1 MSLGC
6 VKRQLHDVYVE
17 KKNDYHDK
25 CQLLEPLIYKAA
37 WSSKV
42 LPMEKPG
49 FSLYRDGGS
58 YTSIEILAWKIE
70 IEFRNINETVYQ
82 PSGQLIQ
89 LLDP

>member
-1 MSLGC
+1 
-6 VKRQLHDVYVE
+6 
-17 KKNDYHDK
+17 
-25 CQLLEPLIYKAA
+25 
-37 WSSKV
+37 
-42 LPMEKPG
+42 MEKPG

>member
-17 KKNDYHDK
+17 KKNEYHDK

-70 IEFRNINETVYQ
+70 RKFRNINETVCQ

>member
-1 MSLGC
+1 MFML
-6 VKRQLHDVYVE
+6 K
-17 KKNDYHDK
+17 KKNEYHDK

-82 PSGQLIQ
+82 PPGQLIQ